1 MKPLELNELEF
12 NRLLESGEAFL
23 VDYWAPWCVYCRRIA
38 PAYEKLAEQY
48 EGKLKIA
55 KVNIDENPKLADR
68 ERIEVIPTLVLYHKG
83 QAVDSMVA
91 PESKAAIDAFI
102 GKVQQ

>member
-12 NRLLESGEAFL
+12 NRLVASGEAVL

-38 PAYEKLAEQY
+38 PAYEKIAEQY
-48 EGKLKIA
+48 AGRLQVA

-68 ERIEVIPTLVLYHKG
+68 ERIEVIPTLVLYKNG
-83 QAVDSMVA
+83 SAQGFIVA
-91 PESKAAIDAFI
+91 PESKAAMEEFVEGLI
-102 GKVQQ
+102 

>member
-48 EGKLKIA
+48 EGKLKLA
-55 KVNIDENPKLADR
+55 KVNIDENPQLANQ
-68 ERIEVIPTLVLYHKG
+68 ENIEVIPTLVLYKNG
-83 QAVDSMVA
+83 QAQGFVVA
-91 PESKAAIDAFI
+91 PESKASIEQFI
-102 GKVQQ
+102 GGLI

>member
-38 PAYEKLAEQY
+38 PAYEKIAEQY
-48 EGKLKIA
+48 EGKLKVA
-55 KVNIDENPKLADR
+55 KVNIDENPALADR
-68 ERIEVIPTLVLYHKG
+68 EQIEVIPTLVLYKG
-83 QAVDSMVA
+83 GKAQGFVVA
-91 PESKAAIDAFI
+91 PESKAAIEEFVEGLI
-102 GKVQQ
+102 

>member
-55 KVNIDENPKLADR
+55 KINIDENPQLADR
-68 ERIEVIPTLVLYHKG
+68 EHIEVIPTLVLYNGGKAQG
-83 QAVDSMVA
+83 FIVA
-91 PESKAAIDAFI
+91 PESKAAMEEFI
-102 GKVQQ
+102 EGLI

>member
-12 NRLLESGEAFL
+12 DRLLQSGEAFL

-48 EGKLKIA
+48 EGKLTLA
-55 KVNIDENPKLADR
+55 KVNIDQNPHLADR
-68 ERIEVIPTLVLYHKG
+68 ENIEVIPTLVLYKNG
-83 QAVDSMVA
+83 KAQGFVVA
-91 PESKAAIDAFI
+91 PDSKAAIEEFI
-102 GKVQQ
+102 GGLL